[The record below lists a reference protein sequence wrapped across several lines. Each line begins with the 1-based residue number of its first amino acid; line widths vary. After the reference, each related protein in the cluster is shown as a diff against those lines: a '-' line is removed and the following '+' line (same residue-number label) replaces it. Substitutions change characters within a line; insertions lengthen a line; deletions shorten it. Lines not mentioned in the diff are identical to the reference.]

1 MLSLKFIYQQ
11 FSCSE
16 LLLLEGWDILYE
28 LRTLNLDLEERIC
41 LIFQRAMA
49 QRRRVENV
57 RANVQESPDDEQDA
71 DQTGQEIK
79 KALSMK
85 GEAVDDLNDL
95 EEDDMFEGWDQ

>member
-1 MLSLKFIYQQ
+1 
-11 FSCSE
+11 
-16 LLLLEGWDILYE
+16 
-28 LRTLNLDLEERIC
+28 
-41 LIFQRAMA
+41 MA

-71 DQTGQEIK
+71 DQIGQEIK

-95 EEDDMFEGWDQ
+95 EDDDMFEGWDQ

>member
-1 MLSLKFIYQQ
+1 M
-11 FSCSE
+11 
-16 LLLLEGWDILYE
+16 
-28 LRTLNLDLEERIC
+28 T
-41 LIFQRAMA
+41 

-95 EEDDMFEGWDQ
+95 EDDDMFEGWDQ